1 MKKMSRDISL
11 VVLSLFAAAC
21 AGQPDVDRVAVG
33 QDVALV
39 KADGGVVEG
48 KVTSRDDKSVQVTTG
63 QTTKSIPRD
72 EIVDVRLIEEARP
85 AALPPAARF
94 REYTVPAG
102 TTLSLKLATAI
113 NSGANR
119 PEDPVQATLAQT
131 VSVGSAEVLPAGSTV
146 RGTVSA
152 VEGSGKVKGRASIT
166 LHFASV
172 AAAGRDD
179 RYDIDATYSETAEG
193 TKGSDATKIGV
204 GAGAGAAIGGLLGG
218 KSGAA
223 TGAAIGGGTGAA
235 VVLGTRGKEVEH
247 PAGAILRV
255 RLERDVDV
263 RVPIN

>member
-1 MKKMSRDISL
+1 M
-11 VVLSLFAAAC
+11 
-21 AGQPDVDRVAVG
+21 
-33 QDVALV
+33 
-39 KADGGVVEG
+39 
-48 KVTSRDDKSVQVTTG
+48 
-63 QTTKSIPRD
+63 
-72 EIVDVRLIEEARP
+72 
-85 AALPPAARF
+85 
-94 REYTVPAG
+94 
-102 TTLSLKLATAI
+102 
-113 NSGANR
+113 
-119 PEDPVQATLAQT
+119 
-131 VSVGSAEVLPAGSTV
+131 

-223 TGAAIGGGTGAA
+223 IGGGTGAA
-235 VVLGTRGKEVEH
+235 VVLGDEGQGGR
-247 PAGAILRV
+247 ASRRAILRV

-263 RVPIN
+263 RVPIKCRGSAAACHAVWRCHRDPGAGWPLPERRQQTRLVSATTTDGAGSVVVSVRRLGRSDTAPWPAQAMSLKAQCGGSEKQ